1 MMGADRA
8 VSAASPHGGSWVR
21 DRNLMPLEPAVR
33 KLTGVQADILG
44 FKDRGYL
51 RPNAWADIVVF
62 DPATVAPGPTRRV
75 RDFPA
80 GAERLT
86 ADAPIGIRHVVVN
99 GVIVQQD
106 GTRVNADARPGHVLR
121 NRLARR

>member
-1 MMGADRA
+1 MTGADGA
-8 VSAASPHGGSWVR
+8 VSAASPHGGNWVR

-62 DPATVAPGPTRRV
+62 DPAQSRPAPPDGCAISQPVRSGSLPTRRSV
-75 RDFPA
+75 SA
-80 GAERLT
+80 TWWST
-86 ADAPIGIRHVVVN
+86 A
-99 GVIVQQD
+99 
-106 GTRVNADARPGHVLR
+106 
-121 NRLARR
+121 